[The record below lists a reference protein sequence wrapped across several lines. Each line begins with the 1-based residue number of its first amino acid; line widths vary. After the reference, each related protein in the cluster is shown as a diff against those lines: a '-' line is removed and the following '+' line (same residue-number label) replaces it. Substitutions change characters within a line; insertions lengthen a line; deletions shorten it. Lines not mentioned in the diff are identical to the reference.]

1 MTVYDTLVSVKV
13 FHDGLDRERQIRM
26 GTLLD
31 VKQVQERLGISEST
45 LFRMIKK
52 RELKGFKV
60 GGRKWR
66 FEESDIEDY
75 IQRQRQKSEQQDE
88 TSAA

>member
-1 MTVYDTLVSVKV
+1 MS
-13 FHDGLDRERQIRM
+13 
-26 GTLLD
+26 TLLD
-31 VKQVQERLGISEST
+31 VKQVRERLGISEST
-45 LFRMIKK
+45 LFRLIKN

-75 IQRQRQKSEQQDE
+75 IKRQRQKAEQQQKD
-88 TSAA
+88 TSVA

>member
-1 MTVYDTLVSVKV
+1 MAR
-13 FHDGLDRERQIRM
+13 GLRGLLLYRIFSSLLAQKRE
-26 GTLLD
+26 
-31 VKQVQERLGISEST
+31 SEE
-45 LFRMIKK
+45 LYEVLIKN

-75 IQRQRQKSEQQDE
+75 IKRQRQKAEQQQKD
-88 TSAA
+88 TSVA